1 MACRVSGWRPV
12 LLLRSPSFSLEAHRS
27 TADVFG
33 STRHGREHDQ
43 FGSASELLLSAC
55 QPRWPGPRCAACTGA
70 AGVLLLG
77 SLLGSLLGLLV
88 GFVLWFV
95 GDITVLVLRKRRYL
109 REFMRRDGQEGV
121 EPMSPRS
128 HRMFLV
134 PLGPE
139 LLLQT

>member
-1 MACRVSGWRPV
+1 
-12 LLLRSPSFSLEAHRS
+12 
-27 TADVFG
+27 
-33 STRHGREHDQ
+33 
-43 FGSASELLLSAC
+43 
-55 QPRWPGPRCAACTGA
+55 
-70 AGVLLLG
+70 VLLLG